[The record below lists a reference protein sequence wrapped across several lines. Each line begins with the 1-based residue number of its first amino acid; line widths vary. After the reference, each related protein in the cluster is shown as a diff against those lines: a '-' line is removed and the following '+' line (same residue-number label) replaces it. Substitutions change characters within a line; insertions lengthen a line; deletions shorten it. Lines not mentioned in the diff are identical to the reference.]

1 MMNMNFEL
9 LAFGDIG
16 SIKVGMSRVEIRS
29 TLGGGFEEFLKG
41 PDSVV
46 PTDAY
51 DDFGV
56 HIYYDEHYR
65 VIGAEFLKWSNFF
78 WKGQRLAGEDLQ
90 SVQRFFESE
99 GEVLIFNSSG
109 FYVNS
114 LGLRLYAPDI
124 GEEDA
129 IVEAVYVSFL
139 RVE

>member
-1 MMNMNFEL
+1 MNFEL

-16 SIKVGMSRVEIRS
+16 SIKVGMSRAEIRS

-56 HIYYDEHYR
+56 HVYYDEHYR
-65 VIGAEFLKWSNFF
+65 VIGAEFLKWSDFS
-78 WKGQRLAGEDLQ
+78 WRGQRLAGEDLQ
-90 SVQRFFESE
+90 LVQRFFESE
-99 GEVLIFNSSG
+99 CEVLTFNSSG
-109 FYVNS
+109 FYVNG

-129 IVEAVYVSFL
+129 IVESVYVSFL
-139 RVE
+139 RVEQA